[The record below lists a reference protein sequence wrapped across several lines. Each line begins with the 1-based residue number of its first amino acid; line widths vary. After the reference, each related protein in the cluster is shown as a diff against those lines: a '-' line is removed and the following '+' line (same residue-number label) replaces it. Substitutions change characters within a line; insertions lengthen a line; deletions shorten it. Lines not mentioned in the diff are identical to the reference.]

1 MSTIPQNNQDLKR
14 KCNYLFSSFTAC
26 VRACVVLVIQKQLVL
41 PTYHIYSSAAP
52 LCCNASGI
60 CRLCIVGSLLPFYG
74 DCLGKE
80 DIPWDPRAM
89 NGKNLA
95 RERTLTWTWTHLSTY
110 LSVYLSIYLSLYLS
124 IYISVCVRACV
135 SVCVCVCVCVCL
147 YVYVIT

>member
-1 MSTIPQNNQDLKR
+1 MRRVQQYDTREPTQHAAAAVATATAAAATATAAAAAAAAAATATAAAATTTID
-14 KCNYLFSSFTAC
+14 
-26 VRACVVLVIQKQLVL
+26 VVLVLVIHKQLVL

-89 NGKNLA
+89 NGKNL
-95 RERTLTWTWTHLSTY
+95 
-110 LSVYLSIYLSLYLS
+110 
-124 IYISVCVRACV
+124 VRQRRH
-135 SVCVCVCVCVCL
+135 
-147 YVYVIT
+147 